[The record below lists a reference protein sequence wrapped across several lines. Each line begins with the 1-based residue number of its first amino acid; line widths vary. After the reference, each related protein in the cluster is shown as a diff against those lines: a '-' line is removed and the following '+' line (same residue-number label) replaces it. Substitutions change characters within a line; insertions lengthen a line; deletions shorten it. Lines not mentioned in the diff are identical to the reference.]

1 MFFIWGDFY
10 YIGLN
15 GLEFYDEN
23 VYRICLIE
31 NNIMVYFYSVNVLEG
46 VIDDIRIFDKFI
58 DGVNDIIDGCYM
70 WLVFILF
77 GMVRVCFI

>member
-1 MFFIWGDFY
+1 
-10 YIGLN
+10 
-15 GLEFYDEN
+15 
-23 VYRICLIE
+23 
-31 NNIMVYFYSVNVLEG
+31 MVYFYSVNVLEG